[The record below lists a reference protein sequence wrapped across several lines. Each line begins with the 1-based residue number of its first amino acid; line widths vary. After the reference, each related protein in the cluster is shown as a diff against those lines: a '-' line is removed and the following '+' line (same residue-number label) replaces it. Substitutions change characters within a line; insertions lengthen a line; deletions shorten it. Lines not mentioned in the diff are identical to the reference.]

1 MVSGVLDYSVRMKET
16 DLIMKIIKSVLA
28 VSLLSSAG
36 MAWSSN
42 DLLAVYEQAVLNDPA
57 LKAERQ
63 NLLATEELPVQA
75 RAVLLPSIELKANT
89 TKNKTR
95 SSPTGF
101 STGLGLSLRKSF
113 NSHGYQLTLRQPVY
127 NHTLFVGVKQVAA
140 LVNQALSSYT
150 AAEQELMVRAAD
162 RYFSVLAA
170 DDDLVFAK
178 SEKASIERQ
187 LEQARQRFEVG
198 LIAITDIHEAQAR
211 FDQAVAAEITADNV
225 ARRSREAL
233 REITFD
239 YFEHLATLK
248 EESPL
253 LTPEPANI
261 EAWVDTAL
269 AQNAR
274 VQARVYAVEAAL
286 QDTRRQRAGH
296 FPTVDLVGTQAFD
309 SANASRFSD
318 GKTTAEDTFLAIEV
332 KVPIFAGGLVNSRT
346 REAGHRHAQAKD
358 LLEQAQ
364 RELVRQTRESYLN
377 IRSSISSVTA
387 LRQALVSSQS
397 ALDATELGFK
407 VGTRTSV
414 DVLDS
419 QRELFRA
426 KRALSKSRYEYI
438 LNTLRLKQS
447 AGTLQPDDLAEVNE
461 WLAAAEATP
470 VE

>member
-1 MVSGVLDYSVRMKET
+1 MKET
-16 DLIMKIIKSVLA
+16 DLIMKMIKSVLA

-57 LKAERQ
+57 LRAERQ

-75 RAVLLPSIELKANT
+75 RAVLLPSIEVKGNT

-95 SSPTGF
+95 GSAGSVGAFAFPSRQTY
-101 STGLGLSLRKSF
+101 
-113 NSHGYQLTLRQPVY
+113 NSHGYALTLRQPVY
-127 NHTLFVGVKQVAA
+127 NHTLFVGVKQVRA

-162 RYFSVLAA
+162 RYFAVLAA
-170 DDDLVFAK
+170 DDDLAVAQ

-248 EESPL
+248 KESPL

-274 VQARVYAVEAAL
+274 VQSRVYAVEAAL
-286 QDTRRQRAGH
+286 QDARRQRAGH
-296 FPTVDLVGTQAFD
+296 FPTVELVGTQAFD
-309 SANASRFSD
+309 SANANRFGGGQTS
-318 GKTTAEDTFLAIEV
+318 TEDTYLAIEV

-346 REAGHRHAQAKD
+346 REAGHRHTQAKD

-364 RELVRQTRESYLN
+364 RELVRQTRDSFLN

-447 AGTLQPDDLAEVNE
+447 AGTLQPNDLAEVNE

>member
-1 MVSGVLDYSVRMKET
+1 MRTIKKLLT
-16 DLIMKIIKSVLA
+16 FPLLLIA
-28 VSLLSSAG
+28 GSAW
-36 MAWSSN
+36 ATN
-42 DLLAVYEQAVLNDPA
+42 DLLTIYEQAAANDPT

-75 RAVLLPSIELKANT
+75 RAVLFPTIEVTGNT

-101 STGLGLSLRKSF
+101 TTGLGLSLKKGY
-113 NSHGYQLTLRQPVY
+113 NSHGYRLTLRQPVY
-127 NHTLFVGVKQVAA
+127 NHTLFVGVKQVKA
-140 LVNQALSSYT
+140 LVNQALSNYT
-150 AAEQELMVRAAD
+150 AAEQGLMVRAAD
-162 RYFSVLAA
+162 RYFAVLAA
-170 DDDLVFAK
+170 DDDLVFAVA
-178 SEKASIERQ
+178 EKASIERQ

-211 FDQAVAAEITADNV
+211 FDQAVAAEIVADNV

-239 YFEHLATLK
+239 YFEQLAPLREK
-248 EESPL
+248 SPL
-253 LTPEPANI
+253 VKPEPADI
-261 EAWVDTAL
+261 QTWVDTAL
-269 AQNAR
+269 AQNAN
-274 VQARVYAVEAAL
+274 VQSRVYAVEAAL
-286 QDTRRQRAGH
+286 QESRRQRAAH
-296 FPTVDLVGTQAFD
+296 FPTLDLVGTQAFE

-318 GKTTAEDTFLAIEV
+318 GQTISEDTFFAMEV

-364 RELVRQTRESYLN
+364 RELVRQTRDSYMN
-377 IRSSISSVTA
+377 IEASISSVTA
-387 LRQALVSSQS
+387 LRQARVSSQS

-447 AGTLQPDDLAEVNE
+447 AGTLQPDDLAEVNQ
-461 WLAAAEATP
+461 WLTEPSAAPE
-470 VE
+470 